1 MISKPL
7 ACCLSP
13 CVFATCVCMLMRLAE
28 MCSIIGIRRDWNLMR
43 SIGLHDGRWA
53 LIEVKLGE
61 KQVDIAAA
69 HLKKL
74 ADRIDQDH
82 EGRPSF
88 LMVLTATAAA
98 YRRDDGVLVVPL
110 ATLAP

>member
-1 MISKPL
+1 MRSL
-7 ACCLSP
+7 AC
-13 CVFATCVCMLMRLAE
+13 
-28 MCSIIGIRRDWNLMR
+28 N
-43 SIGLHDGRWA
+43 DGRWA
-53 LIEVKLGE
+53 LIDVKLRR
-61 KQVDIAAA
+61 KAVDIAAA

>member
-1 MISKPL
+1 
-7 ACCLSP
+7 
-13 CVFATCVCMLMRLAE
+13 
-28 MCSIIGIRRDWNLMR
+28 
-43 SIGLHDGRWA
+43 
-53 LIEVKLGE
+53 
-61 KQVDIAAA
+61 
-69 HLKKL
+69 LKKL

>member
-1 MISKPL
+1 M
-7 ACCLSP
+7 
-13 CVFATCVCMLMRLAE
+13 M
-28 MCSIIGIRRDWNLMR
+28 D
-43 SIGLHDGRWA
+43 
-53 LIEVKLGE
+53 
-61 KQVDIAAA
+61 DIAAA

>member
-1 MISKPL
+1 MCIRDL
-7 ACCLSP
+7 RVYADALGGD
-13 CVFATCVCMLMRLAE
+13 VFHY
-28 MCSIIGIRRDWNLMR
+28 RDKSGLE
-43 SIGLHDGRWA
+43 SDAVIGLHDGRWA